1 MKGDNNL
8 LPFYFQEKKTMA
20 DPADKND
27 VNEIIKEGL
36 KGDYA
41 TQQRITE
48 STQQTSNQIDAF
60 EDVTNNNF
68 FTVARDTA
76 DLRAQ
81 VTSLGQFVKD
91 AAQLSALQTEKAVL
105 QNTIELS
112 KQSTYISDK
121 IDADGD
127 KTRALIN
134 DLKTQDL
141 NRMLIERNAE
151 IVEGRHYRH
160 AADQAQWASLQSQIQ
175 NFASQLGEARAS
187 MVNFGLMAGVGQ
199 SATSNNVR

>member
-1 MKGDNNL
+1 
-8 LPFYFQEKKTMA
+8 MA